1 MTERSV
7 TQAIFTIETRYAAAP
22 ARVFAAWASREAK
35 LRWWFCHPEWAVGA
49 YDFDFREGGRERMS
63 TGPKGGPD
71 HVMDAVYWDIV
82 PDARIVFAY
91 GMWVGETKL
100 SASLTTVEFKPDGS
114 GTLMVFTEQGA
125 FFDGHQPPEEREHGT
140 RIGLAN
146 LAGEL
151 GETDR

>member
-7 TQAIFTIETRYAAAP
+7 THAIFTIETRYAAPP

-35 LRWWFCHPEWAVGA
+35 LRWQFCHPEWEVDA

-63 TGPKGGPD
+63 TGPKGGPA

-100 SASLTTVEFKPDGS
+100 SASLTTVEFKAEGS
-114 GTLMVFTEQGA
+114 GALMVFTEQGA
-125 FFDGHQPPEEREHGT
+125 FFDGHQAPEEREHGT

-146 LAGEL
+146 LAVEL
-151 GETDR
+151 GEAA